1 MYPSQVKSEVF
12 ERILNAPEESGVYI
26 FKSEGKTIYIGKAK
40 NLRNRLKYYLSPENE
55 RVLRMVSEAD
65 ELEIITT
72 NSEKNAIFLEANLI
86 RKYQPKYNIKL
97 KEENP
102 FYYIHIT
109 EEEYPRVVITR
120 KPLEGGQNFGP
131 YINRS
136 QVRFFLKFARKLFP
150 IRNCSLKLPSKG
162 KHNVCIEYH
171 IGRCIAPCRFE
182 VKREYSELVERFK
195 RFLSGDVG
203 DTANYIYEKMVEAAK
218 NLNFESAMVWRDR
231 LRSLND
237 FLARGSGNKDLW
249 AIYSL
254 GNTSCVV
261 LYTLE
266 NDLIKGTYRFLTNTS
281 IEGERGTLE
290 EFLTIYYSNNQK
302 GVEEI
307 LVPFELEILEINGIP
322 IRVADERYQDILKSA
337 ENYARLEVESYI
349 QRSERIN
356 PALESL
362 KKILNLPKVPSRI
375 EGFDISHLFG
385 EHKVAS
391 LVVFKDGKPLKS
403 EYRRY
408 RIKTVEGID
417 DFASMYEVVFRR
429 YRRVLEE
436 GKPLPDLILIDGGI
450 GQLNSALK
458 ALKELGLEI
467 PIIAL
472 AKRFETI
479 ILPGNKVIQLPLNE
493 PALKILQNIRDEAHR
508 FALRYHTT
516 LRSKEIK
523 KSILDLIPG
532 VGEKRR
538 NVLLAYFGSIDK
550 IKEASVEEIAKLP
563 GFTRKIAKRI
573 KEFLGGVK

>member
-1 MYPSQVKSEVF
+1 
-12 ERILNAPEESGVYI
+12 
-26 FKSEGKTIYIGKAK
+26 
-40 NLRNRLKYYLSPENE
+40 
-55 RVLRMVSEAD
+55 
-65 ELEIITT
+65 
-72 NSEKNAIFLEANLI
+72 
-86 RKYQPKYNIKL
+86 
-97 KEENP
+97 
-102 FYYIHIT
+102 
-109 EEEYPRVVITR
+109 
-120 KPLEGGQNFGP
+120 
-131 YINRS
+131 
-136 QVRFFLKFARKLFP
+136 
-150 IRNCSLKLPSKG
+150 
-162 KHNVCIEYH
+162 
-171 IGRCIAPCRFE
+171 
-182 VKREYSELVERFK
+182 
-195 RFLSGDVG
+195 
-203 DTANYIYEKMVEAAK
+203 
-218 NLNFESAMVWRDR
+218 
-231 LRSLND
+231 
-237 FLARGSGNKDLW
+237 
-249 AIYSL
+249 
-254 GNTSCVV
+254 
-261 LYTLE
+261 LE

-337 ENYARLEVESYI
+337 ENYARLEVEIYI

-362 KKILNLPKVPSRI
+362 KKLLNLPKVPSRI
-375 EGFDISHLFG
+375 EGFDVSHLFG

-493 PALKILQNIRDEAHR
+493 PAVKILQNIRDEAHR
-508 FALRYHTT
+508 FALKYHTA

-563 GFTRKIAKRI
+563 GFNRKIAKRI